1 MPVAEPLPILAGMAD
16 SEGSRRRRPVRA
28 PRAPAPAYVTRT
40 IPYYALLDE
49 EALERIEDQAF
60 RLLQEYGIQFHD
72 APDALA
78 RWRAHGAEV
87 RDSRV
92 RIPKEM
98 LQALLAS
105 APSEFTQVARNPA
118 RSVRI
123 GGTAQVFAPVYGSPF
138 VRDLERGRRY
148 GTLEDLQNLIRL
160 TQQLPALH
168 HSGFVTCE
176 PCDVPV
182 SKRHLDMLLA
192 HMTLTDK
199 PHLGAITAKSRAE
212 DSVAMARI
220 LHGEATFDSQC
231 VIMANV
237 NTNSPMLVDKV
248 VTDAAEVYSG
258 NGQGL
263 IVVPFILSGAMGP
276 VTTAAAIAQALAE
289 AMAVGAYTQLVR
301 PGAPFI
307 LGNFL
312 SSMNL
317 RSGAPTFGMPE
328 PLMSNLA
335 IGQLARRLKL
345 PLRCGGA
352 LTASKLPDAQA
363 AYESADSMLS
373 TVLGGA
379 NFVLHAAGWL
389 EGGLATGYE
398 KLILDADRLGAYE
411 VVLRGFATDDD
422 ALGRHAYADVE
433 PGGHFLGSAHTLAHY
448 TTAFYE
454 ASMSDSNSVEQWIE
468 QGSKDAALRAH
479 ERCKALL
486 AAYEAPP
493 IDAARLEALEDYVA
507 RRKSELPDAWY

>member
-1 MPVAEPLPILAGMAD
+1 MSDPGAIP
-16 SEGSRRRRPVRA
+16 RRGRRARPEKGA
-28 PRAPAPAYVTRT
+28 APAYVTRA
-40 IPYYALLDE
+40 IPYYAFLDE
-49 EALERIEDQAF
+49 DALERIERQAF
-60 RLLQEYGIQFHD
+60 WLLQDHGIEFRD
-72 APDALA
+72 APGALE
-78 RWRAHGAEV
+78 RWRISGADV

-92 RIPKEM
+92 RIPADM
-98 LQALLAS
+98 VRHLLSS
-105 APSEFTQVARNPA
+105 APAEFTQVARNLA

-123 GGTAQVFAPVYGSPF
+123 GGTAQVFAPVYGPPF
-138 VRDLERGRRY
+138 VRDLEQGRRY
-148 GTLEDLQNLIRL
+148 GTLEDFQRLIKL
-160 TQQLPALH
+160 THQLAPLH

-212 DSVAMARI
+212 DSVAMARV
-220 LHGEATFDSQC
+220 LHGEEVFASSC

-248 VTDAAEVYSG
+248 VTDSAEVYSG
-258 NGQGL
+258 SGQGL

-276 VTTAAAIAQALAE
+276 VTTAGAIAQALAE
-289 AMAVGAYTQLVR
+289 ALAVGAYTQLVR
-301 PGAPFI
+301 PGAPFV

-379 NFVLHAAGWL
+379 NYVLHAAGWL
-389 EGGLATGYE
+389 EGGLVTGFE
-398 KLILDADRLGAYE
+398 KLVLDADRLGAYE
-411 VVLRGFATDDD
+411 VVLRGFQTDDD
-422 ALGRHAYADVE
+422 TVGREAYNDVA
-433 PGGHFLGSAHTLAHY
+433 PGGHFLAAAHTLSHY

-454 ASMSDSNSVEQWIE
+454 AALSDSNSVEQWEE
-468 QGSKDAALRAH
+468 QGSRDAAQRAH
-479 ERCKALL
+479 ERWKRLL
-486 AAYEAPP
+486 AEYERPP
-493 IDAARLEALEDYVA
+493 IDPATLEALNDFVN

>member
-1 MPVAEPLPILAGMAD
+1 MSRPNTPPRRTRQ
-16 SEGSRRRRPVRA
+16 SRSGSSSG
-28 PRAPAPAYVTRT
+28 PAYVTRA
-40 IPYYALLDE
+40 IPYYAMLDE
-49 EALERIEDQAF
+49 EALVRIESQAF
-60 RLLQEYGIQFHD
+60 RLLGRTGVEFRDD
-72 APDALA
+72 AQALA
-78 RWRAHGAEV
+78 RWRTAGAEV
-87 RDSRV
+87 DGTRV
-92 RIPKEM
+92 RLAPE
-98 LQALLAS
+98 LVRSLLAT
-105 APSEFTQVARNPA
+105 APEEFTQVARNPS

-123 GGTAQVFAPVYGSPF
+123 GGAHQVFAPVYGSPF
-138 VRDLERGRRY
+138 VRDLEGGRRY
-148 GTLEDLQNLIRL
+148 GTLADFERLVRL
-160 TQQLPALH
+160 THQLAPLH

-182 SKRHLDMLLA
+182 SKRHLDMLMA

-199 PHLGAITAKSRAE
+199 PHLGAITEKSRAI
-212 DSVAMARI
+212 DSIAMARL
-220 LHGEATFDSQC
+220 LHGDAVFDSSC

-248 VTDAAEVYSG
+248 VTEAAEVYCG
-258 NGQGL
+258 AGQGL
-263 IVVPFILSGAMGP
+263 IAVPFILSGAMGP

-289 AMAVGAYTQLVR
+289 AMVVGAYTQLIR

-328 PLMSNLA
+328 PLMSNLV

-352 LTASKLPDAQA
+352 LTASKLADYQA
-363 AYESADSMLS
+363 AAESADSMLS

-398 KLILDADRLGAYE
+398 KLVLDADRLGAYE

-422 ALGRHAYADVE
+422 ALGVDAYGDVE
-433 PGGHFLGSAHTLAHY
+433 PGGHFLGSAHTLSHY

-454 ASMSDSNSVEQWIE
+454 AALSDSNSVEQWEE
-468 QGSKDAALRAH
+468 QGSKDAARRAYD
-479 ERCKALL
+479 RWNALL
-486 AAYEAPP
+486 AEYEPP
-493 IDAARLEALEDYVA
+493 PLDPARREALEDYVA
-507 RRKSELPDAWY
+507 RRKAELPDAWY

>member
-1 MPVAEPLPILAGMAD
+1 MAGREANP
-16 SEGSRRRRPVRA
+16 RRGRRVRPEKGA
-28 PRAPAPAYVTRT
+28 APAFVTRA
-40 IPYYALLDE
+40 IPYYAFLDDD
-49 EALERIEDQAF
+49 ALERIERQAF
-60 RLLQEYGIQFHD
+60 WLLQEHGIEFRD
-72 APDALA
+72 APDALQ
-78 RWRAHGAEV
+78 RWRVHGAEV
-87 RDSRV
+87 RDHRA
-92 RIPKEM
+92 RIPAEM
-98 LQALLAS
+98 IRQLLS
-105 APSEFTQVARNPA
+105 MAPADFIQVARNPA

-123 GGTAQVFAPVYGSPF
+123 GGTAQVFAPVYGPPF
-138 VRDLERGRRY
+138 VRDLEQGRRY
-148 GTLEDLQNLIRL
+148 GTLEDFHRL
-160 TQQLPALH
+160 VKLTHQLSPLH

-212 DSVAMARI
+212 DSVAMARL
-220 LHGEATFDSQC
+220 LHGEQVFGSKC

-248 VTDAAEVYSG
+248 VTDAAEVYCG
-258 NGQGL
+258 AGQGL

-276 VTTAAAIAQALAE
+276 VTTAGAIAQALAE

-379 NFVLHAAGWL
+379 NFILHAAGWL
-389 EGGLATGYE
+389 EGGLVTGYE
-398 KLILDADRLGAYE
+398 KLVLDADRLGAYE
-411 VVLRGFATDDD
+411 VVLQGFQTDDD
-422 ALGRHAYADVE
+422 TVGRHAYEDVA
-433 PGGHFLGSAHTLAHY
+433 PGGHFLASAHTLSHY

-454 ASMSDSNSVEQWIE
+454 ATLSDSNSVEQWEE
-468 QGSKDAALRAH
+468 QGSRDAAQRAL
-479 ERCKALL
+479 ERWKQLL
-486 AAYEAPP
+486 DDYERPP
-493 IDAARLEALEDYVA
+493 IDPATLEALNDFVS
-507 RRKSELPDAWY
+507 RRKAELPDAWY